1 MTPESFLTAIQLAAP
16 SWHPVLKHGLEKMN
30 AVDPA
35 YLSSLAQDEYLPTQ
49 ARLFAAFA
57 QPLESV
63 RYVLVGEGPYPR
75 EDSATGFCFMDGAVD
90 ELWSEQGLSKR
101 VNRAT
106 SLRNFM
112 KMLMVAEGLL
122 SVDATKGEMIAGV
135 SATARANGSGFIQT
149 LPDLQNNLID
159 EGFLLLNAALVF
171 RSEVAPAKDARAWRP
186 LIAVVLEALLA
197 RDNLPPPTLILWGKI
212 AQWLEDLE
220 PVAGFPKAM
229 AEHPYNLSFIANRG
243 MQELFQP
250 MRLLHLKQ

>member
-1 MTPESFLTAIQLAAP
+1 MC
-16 SWHPVLKHGLEKMN
+16 
-30 AVDPA
+30 
-35 YLSSLAQDEYLPTQ
+35 SS
-49 ARLFAAFA
+49 
-57 QPLESV
+57 
-63 RYVLVGEGPYPR
+63 
-75 EDSATGFCFMDGAVD
+75 
-90 ELWSEQGLSKR
+90 
-101 VNRAT
+101 
-106 SLRNFM
+106 
-112 KMLMVAEGLL
+112 
-122 SVDATKGEMIAGV
+122 
-135 SATARANGSGFIQT
+135 
-149 LPDLQNNLID
+149 DLQNNLID